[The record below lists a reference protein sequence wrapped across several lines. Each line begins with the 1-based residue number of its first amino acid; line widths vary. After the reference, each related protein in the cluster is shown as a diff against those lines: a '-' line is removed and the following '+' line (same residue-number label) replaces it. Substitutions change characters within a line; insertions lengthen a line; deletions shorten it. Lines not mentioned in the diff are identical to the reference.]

1 MERRRKIQ
9 NAILEIIL
17 LLCSLLVVIPL
28 LVVVFGAFKSQGE
41 AMHFDLSLPTE
52 WVFTNFK
59 EVIEKGNVLNA
70 FKNSMII
77 TVAVVVLVTFC
88 TSLSSFVIARRKDRF
103 SKLLSTYLSM
113 GLIVPW
119 AVVPTVIMLRYMNL
133 QNTRAGL
140 SLVLIATNISWG
152 SMIFTN
158 FMNTVPRDLDEA
170 AALDGCG
177 PFSLFFKVIFPL
189 LKPVIA
195 TNTVIVGM
203 GAFNELQAPLYLL
216 SSSKLTTLPLTVHNF
231 KGRYYSEWNLI
242 FADLIIVALPMII
255 LYMTCQKYVVS
266 GVTAGAVKG

>member
-1 MERRRKIQ
+1 MERRRRIQ
-9 NAILEIIL
+9 NAIIEIVL
-17 LLCSLLVVIPL
+17 LLCSLVVVIPL
-28 LVVVFGAFKSQGE
+28 LVVVFGAFKSRAE
-41 AMHFDLSLPTE
+41 AMYFDLSLPTE
-52 WVFTNFK
+52 WVFSNFK
-59 EVIEKGNVLNA
+59 EVVEKGNVITA

-77 TVAVVVLVTFC
+77 TIGVVFVVTFC
-88 TSLSSFVIARRKDRF
+88 TALSSFVIARRKDRF
-103 SKLLSTYLSM
+103 SSFLKTYISM

-119 AVVPTVIMLRYMNL
+119 AIVPTVVMLRWMNL
-133 QNTRAGL
+133 QNTRMGL

-152 SMIFTN
+152 SMMFTN

-177 PFSLFFKVIFPL
+177 PFSLFFRIIFPL

-242 FADLIIVALPMII
+242 FADLIIVALPMIL

>member
-1 MERRRKIQ
+1 MEIV
-9 NAILEIIL
+9 L
-17 LLCSLLVVIPL
+17 LLTSLLVVIPL
-28 LVVVFGAFKSQGE
+28 LVVLFGAFKTRAE
-41 AMHFDLSLPTE
+41 AMMFELSLPRE
-52 WVFTNFK
+52 WCFTNFR
-59 EVIEKGNVLNA
+59 EVIERGGVLRA
-70 FKNSMII
+70 FYNSAVV
-77 TVAVVVLVTFC
+77 TVSVVLVVTLC
-88 TSLSSFVIARRKDRF
+88 TSLSSFVIARRSDRF
-103 SKLLSTYLSM
+103 SKFLGSYFAL

-119 AVVPTVIMLRYMNL
+119 AVVPTVVMLKSMNL
-133 QNTRAGL
+133 QNTRMGL
-140 SLVLIATNISWG
+140 ILILIATNIPWG
-152 SMIFTN
+152 SMIISN
-158 FMNTVPRDLDEA
+158 FINTVPRDLDEA

-177 PFSLFFKVIFPL
+177 PFSLFFRVVFPL